1 MIWTAALV
9 ILLKTFPALTAQGSQ
24 MSCQGEDCATVK
36 ERNVDTESLSGGTTS
51 VCLPDECRRVGATD
65 GESYV
70 TLYAFGMETLN
81 GSSIDNVLYSVKTTL
96 QMYLIEEYL
105 QVDCLTLPVDRD
117 SRSAGTERGRVSI

>member
-1 MIWTAALV
+1 M
-9 ILLKTFPALTAQGSQ
+9 
-24 MSCQGEDCATVK
+24 
-36 ERNVDTESLSGGTTS
+36 DTESLSGGTTS